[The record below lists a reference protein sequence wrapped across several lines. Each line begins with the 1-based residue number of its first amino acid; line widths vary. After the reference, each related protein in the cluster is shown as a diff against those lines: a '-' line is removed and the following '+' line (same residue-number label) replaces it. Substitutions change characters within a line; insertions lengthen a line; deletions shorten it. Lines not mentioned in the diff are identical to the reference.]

1 MALPLAGSLGA
12 LCAGWLTDKYFQ
24 SRRAPV
30 AAIMLLLLA
39 IFAWLYPQVPAC
51 SWILSLLCLLAIGF
65 MTYGPHV
72 LMVGIMPMD
81 LGTRKAASSVTGFID
96 GFGYIGAGLTG
107 VLSGWLV
114 DSYSWNAA
122 FYLWVISAIIASILM
137 VTLWKYKPE
146 GGKYY

>member
-1 MALPLAGSLGA
+1 
-12 LCAGWLTDKYFQ
+12 
-24 SRRAPV
+24 
-30 AAIMLLLLA
+30 
-39 IFAWLYPQVPAC
+39 
-51 SWILSLLCLLAIGF
+51 
-65 MTYGPHV
+65 
-72 LMVGIMPMD
+72 MD